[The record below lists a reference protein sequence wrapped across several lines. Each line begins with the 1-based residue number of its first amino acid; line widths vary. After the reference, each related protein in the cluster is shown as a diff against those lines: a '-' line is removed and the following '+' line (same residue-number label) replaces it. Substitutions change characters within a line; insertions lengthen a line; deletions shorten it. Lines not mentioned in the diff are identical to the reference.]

1 MGDANGGSLD
11 LDAAADGYASSA
23 HDSGNHDHVATA
35 AGTPG
40 TVISAPATATPS
52 RSRINRKAEDEALAC
67 LRRGE
72 PVEALTILMKV
83 YGPLITGFIFRM
95 VRNRD
100 TAEDLRQQVFLEA
113 FRGIGDFQGR
123 SSCYTWL
130 TSIAYHRCLDTL
142 KRERKIKTTADF
154 DVLNALH
161 WQPDPAMDSGLEA
174 KRRAL
179 EHCLGKIPKAMRAEL
194 LMRIYF
200 DLSYAEIEKLSGDSA
215 GTIQV
220 RIMRLLPRLRQCLQ
234 AKGVKR

>member
-1 MGDANGGSLD
+1 M
-11 LDAAADGYASSA
+11 
-23 HDSGNHDHVATA
+23 ATA
-35 AGTPG
+35 SVTPT
-40 TVISAPATATPS
+40 TVPPAAMATPS
-52 RSRINRKAEDEALAC
+52 RSRINRQAEDEVLAC
-67 LRRGE
+67 LHRDK

-83 YGPLITGFIFRM
+83 YGPLITGFIFRI

-113 FRGIGDFQGR
+113 FRGIADFKGR

-142 KRERKIKTTADF
+142 KRDRRIKATDDF

-161 WQPDPAMDSGLEA
+161 WQPDPAVDSGLEA

-194 LMRIYF
+194 LMRLYF
-200 DLSYAEIEKLSGDSA
+200 DLSYAEIEKISGEAA

-220 RIMRLLPRLRQCLQ
+220 RVMRLLPKLRRCLY
-234 AKGVKR
+234 AKGVKG